1 MSFKSLLMNL
11 RIFEPN
17 EEKEIEDSQA
27 FSKKQE
33 VSERLYLELFKCS
46 DFLVKAKPWEELSS
60 DSKQLFL
67 FKDSGLVWRAA
78 LRSAGNPALVL
89 SQVSPSPSESDCRA
103 CVELQVIA
111 SDFLQ
116 GHDYELNVRYAPESW
131 DHEER
136 DVIVLR
142 GGDSE
147 ETLGPVTENEVI
159 LMIRVL
165 ELWSKTYSKSTQLDS
180 ICEVAG

>member
-78 LRSAGNPALVL
+78 LRSAG
-89 SQVSPSPSESDCRA
+89 R
-103 CVELQVIA
+103 
-111 SDFLQ
+111 
-116 GHDYELNVRYAPESW
+116 
-131 DHEER
+131 
-136 DVIVLR
+136 
-142 GGDSE
+142 
-147 ETLGPVTENEVI
+147 
-159 LMIRVL
+159 
-165 ELWSKTYSKSTQLDS
+165 STS
-180 ICEVAG
+180 SFGR